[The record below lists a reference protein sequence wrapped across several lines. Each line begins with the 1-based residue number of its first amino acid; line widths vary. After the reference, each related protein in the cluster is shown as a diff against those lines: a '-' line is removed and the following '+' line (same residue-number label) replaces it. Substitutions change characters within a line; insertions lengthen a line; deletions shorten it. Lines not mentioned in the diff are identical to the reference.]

1 MKERAG
7 GMVVRERGKDAMP
20 LDVKPRGL
28 RHRLGSPHVIRITS
42 IVVLLVVWELVGRIN
57 PLFTSYPSAVATGL
71 VETTREGLLIPAFSA
86 TLQGFSVGFLIAS
99 VLGIAIGFAMGRSR
113 LVEVMLD
120 PYVSAIY
127 AAPRITL
134 IPLLVLWVG
143 IDFELRVTIVVL
155 SAIFPMIITVHH
167 GTKAVRR
174 EFLDVAATFRASRL
188 QILRTVIIPD
198 TLPYVFAALRIG
210 IQRSLI
216 GIVVAEMAAALSGT
230 GKLLIDFGRFF
241 QTDRLLGPVIVLGL
255 MSILLSRS
263 LTWLQTWVMPW
274 ERRRSEA

>member
-1 MKERAG
+1 MRERAG
-7 GMVVRERGKDAMP
+7 GLVGRKRGKDAMP
-20 LDVKPRGL
+20 LDVKHRGL
-28 RHRLGSPHVIRITS
+28 RDRLGSPQVIRLTS
-42 IVVLLVVWELVGRIN
+42 IVALLVIWELVGRIN

-71 VETTREGLLIPAFSA
+71 VETTREGLLVPAFAA
-86 TLQGFSVGFLIAS
+86 TLKGLSVGFLIAS

-127 AAPRITL
+127 GAPRITL

-167 GTKAVRR
+167 GTKAVRP

-230 GKLLIDFGRFF
+230 GKLLLDFGRFF

-263 LTWLQTWVMPW
+263 LTWVQTWVMPW

>member
-230 GKLLIDFGRFF
+230 GKLLLDFGRFF